1 MREKERGD
9 RIDVSIG
16 AATAR
21 ATAARAGASPA
32 PTMIRL
38 PFRVLTVGAILT
50 VALVAVAF
58 AWSYIFLIVPSQETL
73 DQQAQDVASQLKC
86 PVCQG
91 ESVADSPSTI
101 ARQMRAVIRQ
111 QLQARKSKQQVIQ
124 YFVDRYGDQIIWS
137 PPWQGFFL
145 IAWLVPITLL
155 LAGAVLL
162 FFILRNWRAAT
173 PLDATTEEQELS
185 DIDEAELE
193 RYRAQLEQE
202 LAADDPIFRQPR
214 TEVS

>member
-1 MREKERGD
+1 MEEGKRLGRRPELVGGGLVRSLGGWSKVLSLRSRGEEVAYD
-9 RIDVSIG
+9 SRILGSGEFV
-16 AATAR
+16 
-21 ATAARAGASPA
+21 
-32 PTMIRL
+32 
-38 PFRVLTVGAILT
+38 
-50 VALVAVAF
+50 
-58 AWSYIFLIVPSQETL
+58 
-73 DQQAQDVASQLKC
+73 QDVMRDA
-86 PVCQG
+86 
-91 ESVADSPSTI
+91 EETI

-111 QLQARKSKQQVIQ
+111 QLQAGKSKQQVIQ

-145 IAWLVPITLL
+145 IAWLVPIALL

-202 LAADDPIFRQPR
+202 FAADDPIFRQPR
-214 TEVS
+214 TEVP